1 MHQTVRDDIYVSS
14 FEGLSLKQ
22 YKDVLAFV
30 CNKEHIQPCTNC
42 EGMLK
47 VVDKVLTC
55 GFITLKSAFM
65 LSSPGVSYKA
75 STARRKL
82 LCMPLACLGVGEV
95 KEGSY
100 CFYLVEKQD
109 TVDYQIFQTLLG
121 KSLDTSGSQE
131 LKLSKEELKGLLYL
145 AESES
150 EKEMLKYIAV
160 KASGLSNS
168 KAKEVYGISDLQKHI
183 ERVEEALNH
192 AKAIRESI
200 EKIAC
205 LKDKGLLASFGYEVD
220 TESDLSDTESESDP
234 DEQMS
239 EDREP
244 CGHNSSSFATS
255 LSDSLEHPSTG
266 PDGQYQSNDR
276 SSMQKPQE
284 IQLGGNNDECFK
296 HQSDTSEVYMNS
308 HQVLDILKSC
318 SFNWFAF
325 VMALKSKLPDITEQA
340 LNQLLLDFGGQLSF
354 LNLDEGDLDLA
365 ERSRQ
370 AFLLSERKKK
380 VSVMEKALSSQ
391 SLKVVIK
398 RYGIKV

>member
-65 LSSPGVSYKA
+65 LSSPGVFYKA

-82 LCMPLACLGVGEV
+82 LRMPLACLGVGEV

-168 KAKEVYGISDLQKHI
+168 KAKEVYGICDLQKHA
-183 ERVEEALNH
+183 ERVDEALNH

-284 IQLGGNNDECFK
+284 IQLGGNNDECYK

-365 ERSRQ
+365 EWSRQ
-370 AFLLSERKKK
+370 AFLLSERKK
-380 VSVMEKALSSQ
+380 VSMMENALSSQ